1 LPLLI
6 AGLAAALIHIIFESP
21 LWLALASKLVPV
33 ICLMIWVAPKRD
45 PYSRLISAGLSLS
58 LLGDAL
64 LGLPGDLFL
73 PGLAAFL
80 LAHLCYIAAFLTK
93 ERRGHWLRLL
103 PVVIW
108 LGSVFAVI
116 HPGLGA
122 MTLPVAAY
130 CLVIGTMMW
139 RAWSLPGL
147 AAGLGAAAFGVS
159 DSLLAIMRFHGT
171 IAGGGILLILAYWAG
186 QYGLARSAHDQ

>member
-6 AGLAAALIHIIFESP
+6 AGLAGASIHILFSSP

-33 ICLMIWVAPKRD
+33 VCLMIWLAPKRD
-45 PYSRLISAGLSLS
+45 RYSRLISAGLSLS

-93 ERRGHWLRLL
+93 ERGGHWLRLV

-108 LGSVFAVI
+108 LGTVFAFI
-116 HPGLGA
+116 YPRLGD

-139 RAWSLPGL
+139 RAWSLPSL
-147 AAGLGAAAFGVS
+147 AAGFGAVAFGFS
-159 DSLLAIMRFHGT
+159 DSLLAIMRFHRPIT
-171 IAGGGILLILAYWAG
+171 GGGILLILAYWAG
-186 QYGLARSAHDQ
+186 QYGLARSTHDQ